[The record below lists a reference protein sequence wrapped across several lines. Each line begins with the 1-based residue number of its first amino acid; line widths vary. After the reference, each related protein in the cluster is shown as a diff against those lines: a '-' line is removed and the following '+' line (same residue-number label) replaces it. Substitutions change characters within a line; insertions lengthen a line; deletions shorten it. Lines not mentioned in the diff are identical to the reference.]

1 MHFIKH
7 THYIHAHAY
16 CKQFRHNCFFLSLVE
31 EILICYNVH
40 VYFTDIID
48 ILDVYFNQGYFT
60 SIFWHEFVLYT
71 CTLDYSFS
79 LTVMPIYQCLYY
91 FIQELDTRFYFQY
104 LVILRNLAL
113 IIMLEKPLGNVL
125 CMIQKS
131 IKDREKLMFNIRI

>member
-1 MHFIKH
+1 M
-7 THYIHAHAY
+7 Y
-16 CKQFRHNCFFLSLVE
+16 
-31 EILICYNVH
+31 ILIKGILPAYFGMSLCY
-40 VYFTDIID
+40 
-48 ILDVYFNQGYFT
+48 
-60 SIFWHEFVLYT
+60 
-71 CTLDYSFS
+71 TLDYSFS

-91 FIQELDTRFYFQY
+91 FIQGLDTRFYFQY

>member
-1 MHFIKH
+1 M
-7 THYIHAHAY
+7 Y
-16 CKQFRHNCFFLSLVE
+16 
-31 EILICYNVH
+31 ILIKGILPAYFGMSLCY
-40 VYFTDIID
+40 
-48 ILDVYFNQGYFT
+48 
-60 SIFWHEFVLYT
+60 
-71 CTLDYSFS
+71 TLDYSFS

-104 LVILRNLAL
+104 LLVILRNLAL